1 MLRLLSA
8 IGLGA
13 AAGGLISWIATGD
26 PRYSMFWGIALT
38 IGLLAGTASVFT
50 TSRRA
55 VAAATDPTGELA
67 LARVERI
74 RRTGMTINDQPQCEL
89 VLTVA
94 PRHRAAYTTV
104 HREIVDLVAL
114 PRLQPGCVVVVRRPV
129 ESKANV
135 VLVMDPPDDWERLRE
150 AERLRA
156 GADRTI
162 PLAATAQAWP
172 SEPET
177 LLGVPKATSNP
188 LHAVVFALVLVIAA
202 AATLVPAYGTI
213 GRSITAIAAGDPAA
227 AGVVEGD
234 RHDEIVD
241 ALVREVGGPQ
251 FTSVGF
257 YDGYAL
263 ATAPSTP
270 GALTI
275 DDYQYRYDRTEHQG
289 PELIQPDDPAAE
301 LFDVTAVDF
310 TQVRELI
317 AAAQHESGIADPE
330 SVIVRFQRAGV
341 ADESGSRPVQAMVL
355 LDSAYEDASVTFDAT
370 TGAVV
375 SRS

>member
-1 MLRLLSA
+1 MLRILSA
-8 IGLGA
+8 VGLGV
-13 AAGGLISWIATGD
+13 AAGGLIGSIVTGD
-26 PRYSMFWGIALT
+26 PRYSMVWGIALT
-38 IGLLAGTASVFT
+38 IGLLAGTGSVFT

-74 RRTGMTINDQPQCEL
+74 RRTGMTVNDQPQCEL

-114 PRLQPGCVVVVRRPV
+114 PRLQPGCVIVVRRPA

-150 AERLRA
+150 AERLRT

-177 LLGVPKATSNP
+177 LLGIPKVRSNP
-188 LHAVVFALVLVIAA
+188 AAAIVFTLVLVAAA

-213 GRSITAIAAGDPAA
+213 GRSISAIASGDPAA

-234 RHDEIVD
+234 RHEEIVD
-241 ALVREVGGPQ
+241 ALVREVGGPH
-251 FTSVGF
+251 FTSIGF

-263 ATAPSTP
+263 ATAPSSP
-270 GALTI
+270 GALTM

-289 PELIQPDDPAAE
+289 PELIQPEDPKGS
-301 LFDVTAVDF
+301 LFDVSTVDF
-310 TQVRELI
+310 SQVRELI
-317 AAAQHESGIADPE
+317 AAAEDESGIADPD

-341 ADESGSRPVQAMVL
+341 ADDAGHRPVQAMVL
-355 LDSAYEDASVTFDAT
+355 LDSAYDDAAVTFDAL